1 MKKELEV
8 ELSMPN
14 SGVARDRHLA
24 KTSANGELGPKL
36 TPGYRRHIL
45 SSTSPIMSKTF
56 IGNVKSVLSGDT
68 LILTSPNNPS
78 AERSFSLAYV
88 TAPHLRRDGD
98 EPFAFQSREHLRN
111 LVVGKPV
118 QCTIHYTI
126 PNSGREFG
134 TAKLKDGT
142 DLPDE
147 LVKAGWLKVRE
158 DAGRKEEDEAILE
171 RLAQLREFE
180 AQAKSESK
188 GLWAGTG
195 GVIEVQNDLGGP
207 EFMNEWKGK
216 TVDGVVER
224 VLSGDRLLVRLL
236 LSEKKHVQP
245 MTLLAGVR
253 TPATERTVP
262 STGTTQPAEEHGNEA
277 RQFVEARLLQRQ
289 VKVEIVGASPQG
301 QLVAT
306 IIHPRGNIAE
316 FLLQDGLAR
325 CNDFHSTMLGEKMAP
340 LRAAE
345 KQAQSK
351 KLRIH
356 KNHVA
361 KTDGGNQEMIAT
373 KIIGA
378 DNIIVKN
385 KAGTTEK
392 KISFSSVRGPR
403 AGEPSE
409 NPFRDEAKE
418 FLRQKLIGKHVKIS
432 IDGKKPASDGFEAKE
447 VATVTEK
454 GKNVGLLLVEAGW
467 ASVIRHRK
475 DDTDRSPIYDDLL
488 AAQEKAKEEL
498 KGMWSG
504 KPQKAK
510 QYTDLSENAQKAKI
524 MLATLQRQK
533 KVPAIIDF
541 CKAGSRFTVLIPRE
555 NVKLTMV
562 LGGIRAPRAPRADGE
577 GGEPFG
583 KEALDLANRR
593 CNQRDCEV
601 DIHDMD
607 KVGGFIGDLY
617 INRENFARVLVE
629 EGLASV
635 HAYSAEKT
643 GNSAELF
650 TAENKA
656 KEGKKGLW
664 HDYDPSQ
671 EEQEAEDDAAAE
683 PAQESEASL
692 EKKPTDYRDVIITN
706 IDGNGKIKIQE
717 IGKGTAALE
726 TLMNDFRKFHLD
738 SKNNKALPDTPKT
751 GDFVSA
757 KFSADDQWYRA
768 KVRANDRTAKVA
780 EVQYVDYGN
789 SEKIPW
795 AKLRPL
801 DQGQFGT
808 AKLKAQAIDA
818 SLSFVQLPT
827 AAHYFEDA
835 IGLIAELT
843 EGRRLVGS
851 FDFVDSK
858 ENVSYITLYD
868 PKTNNELPGPNDS
881 LNKEIVASGYGMVPK
896 KLKVWERSKAFESY
910 LKHLRDIETQ
920 AKQERL
926 GMWEYGDITED

>member
-1 MKKELEV
+1 
-8 ELSMPN
+8 
-14 SGVARDRHLA
+14 
-24 KTSANGELGPKL
+24 
-36 TPGYRRHIL
+36 
-45 SSTSPIMSKTF
+45 MSKVF
-56 IGNVKSVLSGDT
+56 VGNVKSVLSGDT
-68 LILTSPNNPS
+68 LILTSPNNPT
-78 AERSFSLAYV
+78 AERSLSLAYV
-88 TAPHLRRDGD
+88 TAPHLRREGD
-98 EPFAFQSREHLRN
+98 EPFAFQSREYLRN

-118 QCTIHYTI
+118 QFTVQYTI

-134 TAKLKDGT
+134 TAKLKDGSE
-142 DLPDE
+142 LPDE

-158 DAGRKEEDEAILE
+158 DAGRKEENEELLE
-171 RLAQLREFE
+171 RLEKLRELE
-180 AQAKSESK
+180 SQAKAESR
-188 GLWAGTG
+188 GIWAGTG

-207 EFMNEWKGK
+207 DFIKKWKGE
-216 TVDGVVER
+216 TVDGIVER

-245 MTLLAGVR
+245 MTLVAGIR
-253 TPATERTVP
+253 TPSTERP
-262 STGTTQPAEEHGNEA
+262 NQSTGTTQPAEEYGNEA
-277 RQFVEARLLQRQ
+277 RQFVETRLLQRQ

-301 QLVAT
+301 QLVAN

-345 KQAQSK
+345 RDAQAK
-351 KLRIH
+351 KLRLH

-361 KTDGGNQEMIAT
+361 KADGGNQEVT
-373 KIIGA
+373 VSKILGA
-378 DNIIVKN
+378 DTILVKN
-385 KAGTTEK
+385 KSGAEK
-392 KISFSSVRGPR
+392 RISFSSIRGPR
-403 AGEPSE
+403 TTEPSE
-409 NPFRDEAKE
+409 SPFRDEAKE
-418 FLRQKLIGKHVKIS
+418 FVRQKLIGKHVKIS
-432 IDGKKPASDGFEAKE
+432 IDGKKPASEGFEAKE

-454 GKNVGLLLVEAGW
+454 GRNIALLLVEAGW

-475 DDTDRSPIYDDLL
+475 DDTDRASNYDDLL

-510 QYTDLSENAQKAKI
+510 QYIDLSENAQKAKI

-533 KVPAIIDF
+533 KVPAIVDF
-541 CKAGSRFTVLIPRE
+541 CKSGSRFTILIPRE
-555 NVKLTMV
+555 NVKLTLV

-577 GGEPFG
+577 GGEPYG

-593 CNQRDCEV
+593 CNQRDCEI

-607 KVGGFIGDLY
+607 KVGGFIGSLY
-617 INRENFARVLVE
+617 MNRENFAKVLVE

-635 HAYSAEKT
+635 HAYSAEKS

-650 TAENKA
+650 AAENKA
-656 KEGKKGLW
+656 KDARKGLW

-671 EEQEAEDDAAAE
+671 DQDAEEEEQTGQATAETEVTLD
-683 PAQESEASL
+683 
-692 EKKPTDYRDVIITN
+692 KKPTDYRDVMITN
-706 IDGNGKIKIQE
+706 IDGNGRIKIQE

-726 TLMNDFRKFHLD
+726 TLMTEFRKFHLD
-738 SKNNKALPDTPKT
+738 PKNNKPLSDAPKT

-757 KFSADDQWYRA
+757 KFSYDGQWYRA
-768 KVRANDRTAKVA
+768 RVRANDRAAKVA

-789 SEKIPW
+789 TEKIPW
-795 AKLRPL
+795 SNLRPL
-801 DQGQFGT
+801 DQGRFGVQ
-808 AKLKAQAIDA
+808 KLKAQAIDA

-827 AAHYFEDA
+827 GADYFQEA
-835 IGLIAELT
+835 INVINDMTDGK
-843 EGRRLVGS
+843 RMVGS

-858 ENVSYITLYD
+858 ENISYITLYD
-868 PKTNNELPGPNDS
+868 AKNNELPGLNDS
-881 LNKEIVASGYGMVPK
+881 INKEIVASGYGMVPK
-896 KLKVWERSKAFESY
+896 KLKAWERSKAFEPY
-910 LKHLRDIETQ
+910 LKHLREVESQ
-920 AKQERL
+920 AKQDRL

>member
-1 MKKELEV
+1 
-8 ELSMPN
+8 
-14 SGVARDRHLA
+14 
-24 KTSANGELGPKL
+24 
-36 TPGYRRHIL
+36 
-45 SSTSPIMSKTF
+45 MSKVF
-56 IGNVKSVLSGDT
+56 VGNVKSVLSGDT

-78 AERSFSLAYV
+78 AERSLSLAYV
-88 TAPHLRRDGD
+88 TAPHLRREGD
-98 EPFAFQSREHLRN
+98 EPFAFQSREYLRH

-118 QCTIHYTI
+118 QCTIQYTI

-134 TAKLKDGT
+134 TAKLKDGSE
-142 DLPDE
+142 LPDE

-158 DAGRKEEDEAILE
+158 DAGRKEENEEILD
-171 RLAQLREFE
+171 RLEKLRELE
-180 AQAKSESK
+180 SQAKAESK

-207 EFMNEWKGK
+207 DFMKKWKGE
-216 TVDGVVER
+216 TVDGIVER

-245 MTLLAGVR
+245 MTLVAGIR
-253 TPATERTVP
+253 APSTERPNP
-262 STGTTQPAEEHGNEA
+262 STGTTQPAEEYGNEA
-277 RQFVEARLLQRQ
+277 KQFVETRLLQRQ
-289 VKVEIVGASPQG
+289 VKVEIVGAGPQG
-301 QLVAT
+301 QLIANV
-306 IIHPRGNIAE
+306 IHPRGNIAA
-316 FLLQDGLAR
+316 FLLQEGLAR
-325 CNDFHSTMLGEKMAP
+325 CNDFHSTMLGEKMAS

-345 KQAQSK
+345 KEAQAK
-351 KLRIH
+351 KLRLH

-361 KTDGGNQEMIAT
+361 KADGGNQEMT
-373 KIIGA
+373 VSKILGA
-378 DNIIVKN
+378 DTILVKN
-385 KAGTTEK
+385 KAGAEK
-392 KISFSSVRGPR
+392 RISFSSIRGPR
-403 AGEPSE
+403 TSEPSE
-409 NPFRDEAKE
+409 SPFRDEAKE
-418 FLRQKLIGKHVKIS
+418 FVRQKLIGKHVKIS

-454 GKNVGLLLVEAGW
+454 GKNIALLLVEAGW

-475 DDTDRSPIYDDLL
+475 DDTDRASNYDDLL

-510 QYTDLSENAQKAKI
+510 QYIDLSENTQKAKI

-533 KVPAIIDF
+533 KVPAIVDF
-541 CKAGSRFTVLIPRE
+541 CKAGSRFTILIPRE

-607 KVGGFIGDLY
+607 KVGGFIGALY
-617 INRENFARVLVE
+617 MNRENFAKVLVE

-635 HAYSAEKT
+635 HAYSAEKS
-643 GNSAELF
+643 GNATELF
-650 TAENKA
+650 AAEKKA
-656 KEGKKGLW
+656 KDARKGLW

-671 EEQEAEDDAAAE
+671 DQDAEEEEETTGQTPAETEVTLD
-683 PAQESEASL
+683 
-692 EKKPTDYRDVIITN
+692 KKPTDYRDVMITN

-726 TLMNDFRKFHLD
+726 TLMTEFRKFHLD
-738 SKNNKALPDTPKT
+738 SKNNKPLADAPKT

-757 KFSADDQWYRA
+757 KFSYDGQWYRA
-768 KVRANDRTAKVA
+768 RVRANDRAAKVA

-789 SEKIPW
+789 TEKIPW
-795 AKLRPL
+795 SNLRPL
-801 DQGQFGT
+801 DQGHFGVQ
-808 AKLKAQAIDA
+808 KLKAQAIDA

-827 AAHYFEDA
+827 GADYFQEA
-835 IGLIAELT
+835 INVINEITDGK
-843 EGRRLVGS
+843 RLVGS

-858 ENVSYITLYD
+858 ENISYITLYD
-868 PKTNNELPGPNDS
+868 AKNNELPGLNDS
-881 LNKEIVASGYGMVPK
+881 INKEIVASGYGMVPK
-896 KLKVWERSKAFESY
+896 KLKAWERSKAFEPY
-910 LKHLRDIETQ
+910 LKHLRGVESQ
-920 AKQERL
+920 AKQDRL

>member
-1 MKKELEV
+1 
-8 ELSMPN
+8 
-14 SGVARDRHLA
+14 
-24 KTSANGELGPKL
+24 
-36 TPGYRRHIL
+36 
-45 SSTSPIMSKTF
+45 MSKTF

-78 AERSFSLAYV
+78 AERTFSLAYV
-88 TAPHLRRDGD
+88 TAPHLKREGD
-98 EPFAFQSREHLRN
+98 EPFAFQSREYLRN
-111 LVVGKPV
+111 IAVGKPV
-118 QCTIHYTI
+118 QCTVLYTI
-126 PNSGREFG
+126 PTSGREFG
-134 TAKLKDGT
+134 SAKLKDGT
-142 DLPDE
+142 ELPDE

-158 DAGRKEEDEAILE
+158 DAGRKDDSEDVVDRLEKLRSLEAS
-171 RLAQLREFE
+171 
-180 AQAKSESK
+180 AKADNK
-188 GLWAGTG
+188 GLWVGVG
-195 GVIEVQNDLGGP
+195 GIIEVQNDLGGP
-207 EFMNEWKGK
+207 DFMKEWKGK

-253 TPATERTVP
+253 TPATERTLP
-262 STGTTQPAEEHGNEA
+262 STGATQPAEEYGNEA
-277 RQFVEARLLQRQ
+277 RAFVETRLLQRQ

-301 QLVAT
+301 QLVAN

-345 KQAQSK
+345 RQAQSK
-351 KLRIH
+351 KLRLH
-356 KNHVA
+356 KHHVA
-361 KTDGGNQEMIAT
+361 KAEGSNQDMIVT
-373 KIIGA
+373 KIAGA
-378 DNIIVKN
+378 DVIIVRSKN
-385 KAGTTEK
+385 GTAEK
-392 KISFSSVRGPR
+392 RINFSSIRGPR

-409 NPFRDEAKE
+409 SPFRDEAKE
-418 FLRQKLIGKHVKIS
+418 FLRQKLIGKHVRIS
-432 IDGKKPASDGFEAKE
+432 IDGTKPATEGFDARE

-454 GKNVGLLLVEAGW
+454 GKNIGLLLVESGW

-475 DDTDRSPIYDDLL
+475 DDTDRAPNYDELL
-488 AAQEKAKEEL
+488 AAQEKAKEEK

-504 KPQKAK
+504 KPQKAR
-510 QYTDLSENAQKAKI
+510 QYLDLSENTQKAKI

-533 KVPAIIDF
+533 KVPAIVDF

-562 LGGIRAPRAPRADGE
+562 LGGVRAPRAPRADGE
-577 GGEPFG
+577 QGEPWG
-583 KEALDLANRR
+583 KEALELANRR

-617 INRENFARVLVE
+617 INRENFAKILVE

-635 HAYSAEKT
+635 HAYSAEKS
-643 GNSAELF
+643 GNAAELF
-650 TAENKA
+650 AAEKKA
-656 KEGKKGLW
+656 KEGRKGLFEDW
-664 HDYDPSQ
+664 DPSQ
-671 EEQEAEDDAAAE
+671 EEDAEEAAAE
-683 PAQESEASL
+683 ETPEET
-692 EKKPTDYRDVIITN
+692 EVTFDKKPTDYRDVVITN

-738 SKNNKALPDTPKT
+738 SKNNKPLKDAPRT
-751 GDFVSA
+751 GEYVSA
-757 KFSADDQWYRA
+757 KFSADGQWYRA
-768 KVRANDRTAKVA
+768 RVRANDRAAKVA
-780 EVQYVDYGN
+780 EVTYIDYGN

-795 AKLRPL
+795 SNLRAL
-801 DQGQFGT
+801 DQAQFSSQ
-808 AKLKAQAIDA
+808 KLKPQAVDA

-827 AAHYFEDA
+827 GADYFADA
-835 IGLIAELT
+835 IGFIAELT
-843 EGRRLVGS
+843 EGKRLVGS
-851 FDFVDSK
+851 FDFVDNK

-868 PKTNNELPGPNDS
+868 TKNNELPGPNDS
-881 LNKEIVASGYGMVPK
+881 INKEVVANGYGMVPK
-896 KLKVWERSKAFESY
+896 KLKAWERSKAFEPY
-910 LKHLRDIETQ
+910 LKHLKEVESQ
-920 AKQERL
+920 AKQDRL